1 MSQSQGMDSIQ
12 VTTQVIPELNLSVI
26 TLKGPLVISD
36 MFELQRKLQED
47 TQAATILDMAGV
59 EYIDSAGVGLLVNA
73 YVSRQKTGRKL
84 GLARIPDRPKTVL
97 RVTRV
102 DTLFD
107 FYNSVDEAKAALGRA
122 TAAGNA

>member
-1 MSQSQGMDSIQ
+1 MESLQ
-12 VTTQVIPELNLSVI
+12 VTTQVISELNTSVI

-47 TQAATILDMAGV
+47 TQAATILDMGGV

-73 YVSRQKTGRKL
+73 YVSREKTGRKL

-102 DTLFD
+102 DTLFH

-122 TAAGNA
+122 SAAGNA